1 MAFVFEKLNCKFQ
14 KPPVS
19 QAVLSSLVS
28 LLVRRVALTSFD
40 SGPATGNGTTTID
53 STGNVRSTE
62 HPSEPTIAIANH
74 ARTPHAH
81 RPKVTTTPHG
91 AFSDI
96 SNTTTSVVV
105 PATPTSIITGPPSLL
120 PPTLVIPPTSH
131 LSTTVVYT
139 TSTSLPSPSDVSS
152 SAVRSSQHRL
162 GATHLGLIVMCV
174 AAGVFLL

>member
-1 MAFVFEKLNCKFQ
+1 MLVASKFQ
-14 KPPVS
+14 LFSVGVLVWLSGFANAKVVHRLIETS
-19 QAVLSSLVS
+19 SVTSSAVV
-28 LLVRRVALTSFD
+28 
-40 SGPATGNGTTTID
+40 TGNGTTTID